1 MERLNQLLRRAAFR
15 LWLGRLGTGLL
26 VASTIGLAVLTLA
39 RLGERWLSLDVQV
52 ESLWVPALVM
62 VVIAALIWS
71 AVRRP
76 ERITVARLLDDRAGL
91 RQALSTAVSVEMR
104 DDAWSRATMAYADRA
119 AARVIIRQVM
129 PVRIPRVWMALPLF
143 AVLFIVS
150 AWLPERDLLALF
162 RGSEKEAVDRGAI
175 LEAAVEVQTAE
186 EQIRAA
192 FALVGEGALPQEEE
206 LADPRGEARS
216 PQEMRL
222 AALKKLTDAQDR
234 LDALRD
240 SERFQTMSRTTEML
254 SRLDRQPGDQIDA
267 LTRALRQGDFSK
279 AREELEKLADRVSQ
293 ADMSAAEREEIRRQL
308 AVLAEQLAKLALD
321 MNELERALE
330 QAGVD
335 PALAQQGMEAIQN
348 AIENAQHLSQE
359 QRDRLMSMARST
371 TSACEACKSL
381 SGSISG
387 ACAAIAG
394 APGDMG
400 QFGAIGQQLSAM
412 EMMAMDLAALQAAR
426 QMLSSQ
432 CMAIG
437 QSLKQCGGSG
447 TLGFGSMRAGTGTG
461 QSVGDGH
468 ESKFDVENLRVQS
481 ETRAGPIIG
490 SVMVEGD
497 QIRGESR
504 AEFSQA
510 VLAAHAAASEA
521 IETQRIPREY
531 HDAIKGYFGR
541 LESKAAD
548 GENDGAAKI
557 HPD

>member
-26 VASTIGLAVLTLA
+26 VASTLGLTVLTLA
-39 RLGERWLSLDVQV
+39 RLGERWLFLDVQV

-91 RQALSTAVSVEMR
+91 RQALSTAVSIEMR
-104 DDAWSRATMAYADRA
+104 DDAWSRATIAYADRA
-119 AARVIIRQVM
+119 AARVIVRQVM
-129 PVRIPRVWMALPLF
+129 PVRIPRVWMALPLV
-143 AVLFIVS
+143 ALLFIVS

-162 RGSEKEAVDRGAI
+162 RGSEKEVVDRGAI

-186 EQIRAA
+186 EQIRSA
-192 FALVGEGALPQEEE
+192 FALVGVEALTQEEE
-206 LADPRGEARS
+206 LADPTGEARS

-234 LDALRD
+234 LDALRN

-293 ADMSAAEREEIRRQL
+293 ADMNAAEREEIRRQL
-308 AVLAEQLAKLALD
+308 ASLAEQLAKLASD
-321 MNELERALE
+321 RNELERALE

-348 AIENAQHLSQE
+348 ALENAQHLSQE

-437 QSLKQCGGSG
+437 QGLGQCESGG
-447 TLGFGSMRAGTGTG
+447 LGIAGRRAGSETG
-461 QSVGDGH
+461 QNVSDGQ
-468 ESKFDVENLRVQS
+468 ESKFDVENLRVQG

-548 GENDGAAKI
+548 VENDGTAET